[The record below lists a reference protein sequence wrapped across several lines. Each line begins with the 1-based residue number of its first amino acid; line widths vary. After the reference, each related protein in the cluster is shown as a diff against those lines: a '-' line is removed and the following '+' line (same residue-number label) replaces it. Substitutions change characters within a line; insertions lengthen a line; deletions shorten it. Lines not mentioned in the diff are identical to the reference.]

1 MAVEVFMPKAGMDMQ
16 EGTIIRWLAA
26 VGDRVEEGDPLL
38 EIETDKVSMEVEAPA
53 SGVLLT
59 KYFDDGSVVPVV
71 TVIGYIGE
79 AGEHVPDAPTMAG
92 GQVRAEDEAILKK
105 GSSKK
110 DERDFPY
117 RVAVIGSGPAGYMA
131 AVRAGRMGAKTILF
145 EGKKL
150 GGTCTNVGCIPMK
163 TYNNTA
169 RDIDDIRKSRE
180 RGIVIGDEPVRVDM
194 QKVHDFKDS
203 VTVRMGKGVATL
215 LKDAAVEVVPEE
227 ALLIGP
233 HTIRAGQKTYQA
245 EQIILASGSLAQ
257 TLTYPGVD
265 QPEILISDGMFDL
278 TEVPDRLVIVGGGVI
293 GCEMASAF
301 SRFGS
306 KVTVVEQQEYL
317 VPTFD
322 REVSEAVRESFL
334 AAGITVI
341 NGGKIERFD
350 RRNDHPVVV
359 LVDGRELEADLVLMA
374 VGRKPNLACLGVMK
388 DRLDYERGKIMVDE
402 YCRTNIPHIF
412 ACGDISNR
420 SIHAHSAMKMGD
432 AAASTACG
440 RAKSTG
446 LNRAPLCL
454 YGIPEAAGI
463 GLTEREA
470 RKRGDIMI
478 GRFPFAYN
486 GRAVAMGKPE
496 GFVKVIADRAYGEI
510 LGVHIVGA
518 AACEM
523 IVEAKTMMDMEIT
536 VYEVAEIMHPHP
548 TFSEAF
554 MEACADA
561 ISDCL
566 NLVRRDAPAQ
576 ERN

>member
-16 EGTIIRWLAA
+16 EGTIIRWLAS
-26 VGDRVEEGDPLL
+26 VGDHVEEGDPLL

-79 AGEHVPDAPTMAG
+79 KGEHVPDAPTMAG
-92 GQVRAEDEAILKK
+92 GQDRAEDEAALRKD
-105 GSSKK
+105 SAKK

-131 AVRAGRMGAKTILF
+131 GIRAGRMGAKTVLF

-169 RDIDDIRKSRE
+169 RDIDDTRRIRE
-180 RGIVIGDEPVRVDM
+180 RGIVVGSCEVRVDM
-194 QKVHDFKDS
+194 KAVHAFKDS
-203 VTVRMGKGVATL
+203 VTARMGRGVEAL
-215 LKDAAVEVVPEE
+215 LADAGVEIVREE
-227 ALLIGP
+227 AQLIGP

-245 EQIILASGSLAQ
+245 EQIILCSGSLAQ

-278 TEVPDRLVIVGGGVI
+278 TEVPERLVIVGGGVI
-293 GCEMASAF
+293 GCEMASSF
-301 SRFGS
+301 NRFGA
-306 KVTVVEQQEYL
+306 KVTVVEQQECL

-322 REVSEAVRESFL
+322 REVSDAVRDSFI
-334 AAGITVI
+334 ASGITVI
-341 NGGKIERFD
+341 NGGKIDHFA
-350 RRNDHPVVV
+350 RRDGHPVVV
-359 LVDGRELEADLVLMA
+359 LVDGRELEADLVLQA

-420 SIHAHSAMKMGD
+420 SIHAHSAMKMGE

-463 GLTEREA
+463 GLTESQA

-478 GRFPFAYN
+478 GRYPFAYN
-486 GRAVAMGKPE
+486 GRAVAAGKPE

-566 NLVRRDAPAQ
+566 NLPRKDGTAA
-576 ERN
+576 ERK